1 MNRMIN
7 SVKKIFDRK
16 QHLISHYVGRCTIS
30 ETDPQAT
37 MTQLV
42 VNTVS
47 GTPDIY
53 SFDSSY
59 IKGMSHITCDRSSRL
74 KDSNCDGVL
83 FVKTNDE
90 VMHIVMAELKSSYPN
105 ASTLN
110 VAYQQ
115 LIYTYLKYRALFS
128 ISKDGD
134 IDAYSLNLVLACSCP
149 TDNRDIEAAI
159 MADEEMDRLSGIP
172 KLAKKDFLQGIF
184 GDLYRSPSKRI
195 TLKFS
200 DLNLFSGLTLNDSL
214 SNKEFELSLVTSTK
228 ANMSQATMT
237 LNY

>member
-1 MNRMIN
+1 MIE
-7 SVKKIFDRK
+7 SVKKIFDLK
-16 QHLISHYVGRCTIS
+16 QHLITHHVGSCTVS
-30 ETDPQAT
+30 ETDSLAK
-37 MTQLV
+37 MNQLV

-59 IKGMSHITCDRSSRL
+59 IMGMSHITRDRSSRL

-83 FVKTNDE
+83 FVKTNDG

-110 VAYQQ
+110 AAYQQ
-115 LIYTYLKYRALFS
+115 LIYTYLKYRTLFS

-134 IDAYSLNLVLACSCP
+134 IDSYSLNLVLACSCP
-149 TDNRDIEAAI
+149 SDDRDIEAAI
-159 MADEEMDRLSGIP
+159 MADEEMDRLSGMP
-172 KLAKKDFLQGIF
+172 KPAKKDFLHGIF
-184 GDLYRSPSKRI
+184 GDLYRSPDKRI

-200 DLNLFSGLTLNDSL
+200 DLNLFSGLTLNDNL

-228 ANMSQATMT
+228 ANMSQATLT